1 MKSAGAVE
9 ELEVEGDSRLTVY
22 FSIWG
27 ALHCHLDS
35 GVIRPGSNARA
46 VDYRGSIIV
55 W

>member
-9 ELEVEGDSRLTVY
+9 ELEMEGDSRLTVY

-27 ALHCHLDS
+27 GLHCHLDG
-35 GVIRPGSNARA
+35 GVNRPGSNATA
-46 VDYRGSIIV
+46 VDYRGSIIA